1 MAASTL
7 KIAKN
12 ELNSIPYFTGLIK
25 MDCVRFEPTTSA
37 MLAFQ
42 SCPALYYFFYL
53 KVRANERR
61 TLLFKSQIHS
71 TFSFYMLYI
80 ACTVKLSFENSL
92 RLQMM
97 NRGNRT
103 IH

>member
-37 MLAFQ
+37 QQLESSFVYTI
-42 SCPALYYFFYL
+42 SIYT
-53 KVRANERR
+53 K
-61 TLLFKSQIHS
+61 LF
-71 TFSFYMLYI
+71 
-80 ACTVKLSFENSL
+80 
-92 RLQMM
+92 
-97 NRGNRT
+97 
-103 IH
+103 